1 MKDLLSQ
8 IIEWRAQE
16 KPFALARVIKTW
28 GSAPRPTGSAMLIS
42 DKMEMV
48 GSVSGGCVE
57 GAVLKEAKAVLENKT
72 GKKLHYGVSDDE
84 AWSVGLSCGG
94 KIQVYLQYFG
104 KEGKATKDTCWQKL
118 IDKLQA
124 NKSCILVTL
133 LKDGEN
139 QNTLL
144 TPDGDSVGASIPE
157 EVKAAALSAFEKR
170 THDSVFV
177 DDQTYFINIFPRK
190 SQILI
195 IGSAHITTALVQLA
209 NMYDF
214 EPIVIDPRAVFA
226 KNTQFKDQPNQII
239 EKYPSEVLGDFK
251 LDAYTYAVILSHD
264 PKIDDNALQILLP
277 SEVAYIGALG
287 SRKTHAKRVARLQE
301 AGFTEE
307 QIARIEAPIGL
318 NIGAVGAK
326 EIALGIM
333 GSIIKAKNSRE

>member
-1 MKDLLSQ
+1 MKELLNQ
-8 IIEWRAQE
+8 ITEWQKSD

-42 DKMEMV
+42 EEMEMA

-57 GAVLKEAKAVLENKT
+57 GAVLKEAKGVLENRS

-104 KEGKATKDTCWQKL
+104 KDDKSTEDTCWQKL

-124 NKSCILVTL
+124 NESCILVTL
-133 LKDGEN
+133 LSDGEN

-144 TPDGDSVGASIPE
+144 TPEGEAIGATLPE
-157 EVKAAALSAFEKR
+157 EVQNAAIQAFEDR
-170 THDSVFV
+170 THETVFV
-177 DDQTYFINIFPRK
+177 DDKTYFINIFPRK

-239 EKYPSEVLGDFK
+239 EKYPSEVLNDFK
-251 LDAYTYAVILSHD
+251 LDAYTFAVILSHD
-264 PKIDDNALQILLP
+264 PKIDDDALRILLP

-318 NIGAVGAK
+318 DIGAVGAQ

-333 GSIIKAKNSRE
+333 GSIIKAKNGR